1 MGSME
6 AVLLGVP
13 MLGIP
18 LFADQLP
25 NILGYELVGI
35 AGHLPH
41 TDITK
46 DNLLAAIH
54 KLTDTDK

>member
-1 MGSME
+1 MGTME

-18 LFADQLP
+18 MFSDQP
-25 NILGYELVGI
+25 ANVLGYESLGI
-35 AGHLPH
+35 AVHLQH
-41 TDITK
+41 TEITK